1 MLVNSNE
8 NNNSD
13 HQGYGHY
20 QIQDD
25 WTPTELGILKVE
37 MNNFAGNMAAQLY
50 NLFLGV
56 QDLEQ

>member
-1 MLVNSNE
+1 MHE

-20 QIQDD
+20 QIQND